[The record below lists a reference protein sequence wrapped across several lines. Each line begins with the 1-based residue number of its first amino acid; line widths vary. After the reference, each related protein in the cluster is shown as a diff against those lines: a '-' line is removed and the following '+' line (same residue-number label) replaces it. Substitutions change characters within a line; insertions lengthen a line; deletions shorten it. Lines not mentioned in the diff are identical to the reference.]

1 MYLCRDVAN
10 LSLPKIGYEFGK
22 RDHSTVIHACN
33 KISKDVVE
41 NEDIKKKV
49 EEIKKIIFF

>member
-1 MYLCRDVAN
+1 MPYKD
-10 LSLPKIGYEFGK
+10 IGMNFGK

-33 KISKDVVE
+33 KISKDVIS

-49 EEIKKIIFF
+49 EEIKRTLFL